1 MYILDC
7 IYFEKYLIAEG
18 LNKVQAEMIAEIDA
32 VEKAGKNPLM
42 TKGYIEITIKELKAK
57 LKIEG

>member
-1 MYILDC
+1 MKNVNG
-7 IYFEKYLIAEG
+7 FEKYLIAEG

-42 TKGYIEITIKELKAK
+42 TKGYVEMTIKELKAK